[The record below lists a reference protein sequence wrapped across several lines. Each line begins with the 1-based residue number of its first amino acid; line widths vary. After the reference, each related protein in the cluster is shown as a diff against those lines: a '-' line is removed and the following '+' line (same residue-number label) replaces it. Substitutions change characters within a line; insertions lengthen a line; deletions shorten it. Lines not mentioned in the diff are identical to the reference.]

1 MLQQMRSIPLRLLLE
16 EEREKN
22 TMYSEYIHYSRGHA
36 EKINPLVL
44 YTLYSPELSTAL
56 QLMFFHKQVSDCC
69 K

>member
-1 MLQQMRSIPLRLLLE
+1 
-16 EEREKN
+16 
-22 TMYSEYIHYSRGHA
+22 MYSEYIHYSRGHA